1 MRRNPAEDAPP
12 ADVIARFERFPEGTF
27 AARVGATRWVLTKNL
42 YAGGASGK
50 LVGHALDGSSA
61 ISFNLYRTGS
71 GLRLRPCEM
80 PVARVIALVRAFE
93 VSS

>member
-1 MRRNPAEDAPP
+1 MSRDPAEDAPP
-12 ADVIARFERFPEGTF
+12 ADVIARFESFPKGTF
-27 AARVGATRWVLTKNL
+27 AARIGRTRWVLTKSL
-42 YAGGASGK
+42 FAGGASGK
-50 LVGHALDGSSA
+50 LVGHALDGSAA

-80 PVARVIALVRAFE
+80 PVAQVIAQVRAFE